1 MALGNITFGGLA
13 SGLPSDMVDQ
23 LLQVEQ
29 KRLTSLKADKADV
42 TKKKTALSEL
52 GSKLSALASTASSLQ
67 TESSWS
73 PHTAASSDTDKVAV
87 TASYKAVAGTH
98 TLEVSRL
105 ASSQTMMTAAGVTD
119 SADTISAITDFS
131 FSYNGVA
138 YTNADFGIAVG
149 DTMADVASK
158 ISSTDFGDD
167 KGVSAGVL
175 YDGSNYRLVLTAKDQ
190 GAQSRNSD
198 GTTATT
204 RLTGLTINM
213 TWDTSGAA
221 WDTTAATGNTAAVSS
236 STNAMT
242 DSTATVTV
250 GTAALSFDYDDGTGV
265 NTYNNGDE
273 FTIAAGDTLSDI
285 ADRITN
291 LNISGLKASVVSDGY
306 QNRLVI
312 DGSSAI
318 SNLTSNLEFANGGGT
333 GVDSTISSVAWN
345 AFQTDIGLDAKMKV
359 DGLSNIYSSSNTV
372 EDVLPGVT
380 MTLKET
386 TASAITVTVTDDTAA
401 LKTTLTS
408 FTTSFNDV
416 IDYINQNKAGALSG
430 ATLTRSI
437 ISQLRNELNSSTDK
451 DDASGNILSPFS
463 ILAEMGLR
471 TDQKT
476 GKISFD
482 SDELDSALS
491 SNFTVLSDLFT
502 NTQTEVGANNSAGLA
517 HRIEDLLDN
526 ITNSTT
532 GSLTGVKDSVSAR
545 ISNLEKSIEREEAR
559 LEKVR
564 EMLTKKFSNLEQLVN
579 SMNSQGTALTSAL
592 GKL

>member
-119 SADTISAITDFS
+119 SEDTISAITDFS
-131 FSYNGVA
+131 LSYNGVA

-333 GVDSTISSVAWN
+333 GVSSTISSVAWN

-451 DDASGNILSPFS
+451 DDVSGNILSPFS

-532 GSLTGVKDSVSAR
+532 GSLTGVKDSVNAR